1 VVRESEIWKLGIV
14 YFMFGFSYIIY
25 ITFFVAYLTTEG
37 ALSSQKAGQIFAIL
51 GLSTLIA

>member
-37 ALSSQKAGQIFAIL
+37 ALSTQKAGEIFAIL